1 MNQQSRIQ
9 VLCMLANLRG
19 GSLNLD
25 MYEHPAVKDCSLS
38 KDEVVRALKGLHAEG
53 LVASIYER
61 LDGPLFTLSKAGR
74 EAMASEGF
82 EFDGDSLRRTQELF
96 NAYFCKTPV

>member
-1 MNQQSRIQ
+1 MNQQSRAQ
-9 VLCMLANLRG
+9 VLCMLANLKG
-19 GSLNLD
+19 GSLILD
-25 MYEHPAVKDCSLS
+25 MFEHPSVQNCSLS
-38 KDEVVRALKGLHAEG
+38 KDEVQRALRELQAEG

-82 EFDGDSLRRTQELF
+82 EFEEDRIRRTQDLF